1 MRAMTATIGTDVH
14 ALLENQQREF
24 RARRTSSAAQRR
36 ARIQRVIDMLVARRG
51 RIVEAID
58 ADFGGRHP
66 GYSTVNDVLGSLT
79 ALKYSRDH
87 LEEWMRPEHR
97 SVFAPYDQLGA
108 TASVQYQPKGSVA
121 IIGTWNAPVFT
132 LLSPLAGVLAA
143 GNRAVLKPSELV
155 PRTAQVLAEA
165 AAEFL
170 DPADVAVITGGPDV
184 AQALTAL
191 PFDHIVFTGG
201 QAAGRSVLE
210 NAARNLVPVTL
221 ELGGKSP
228 TIVGRSA
235 DLAAAAYRIAVGK
248 ATNAGQ
254 LCVNPDTVY
263 VPSESLEPF
272 VAAVRA
278 SYLELLPTAAGNAD
292 ATAVVTERHAAR
304 IDGYIRDAE
313 QRGARIETVPA
324 EPIDATDRRRPLRLV
339 VDPPADAAISQ
350 EEIFGPAMVVRTYDD
365 LADVIAQLN
374 AGPKPLALYY
384 FGKDDDEQRT
394 VVESTT
400 SGGVTINDVMMHP
413 GMLDAPFGGIGA
425 SGTGHYNGREGF
437 LEFSHARTVFVAPDQ
452 DPRREWGMLPPYGD
466 GYRAAMDAQV
476 TP

>member
-1 MRAMTATIGTDVH
+1 MPPPGGLVGIAVASDLAPAGGRDDELEPERGEAGDECADTRAGARLELGGPSGRSRSTGLRPGPFGTAHSIRAMTATIGTDVH
-14 ALLENQQREF
+14 ALLENQQKEF
-24 RARRTSSAAQRR
+24 RARRTSSAAERR

-51 RIVEAID
+51 QIVEAID

-66 GYSTVNDVLGSLT
+66 GYSTVNDVLGSLA

-87 LEEWMRPEHR
+87 LEEWMQPEQR
-97 SVFAPYDQLGA
+97 SAFAPYDQLGA

-132 LLSPLAGVLAA
+132 LLSSLAGVLAA

-170 DPADVAVITGGPDV
+170 DPVDVAVVTGGPDV
-184 AQALTAL
+184 AQTLTAL

-201 QAAGRSVLE
+201 QTAGRSVLE

-235 DLAAAAYRIAVGK
+235 DLAAAAHRIAVGK

-263 VPSESLEPF
+263 VPSESLEAF
-272 VAAVRA
+272 VAAVRE
-278 SYLELLPTAAGNAD
+278 SYLELLPTATGNAD

-304 IDGYIRDAE
+304 R
-313 QRGARIETVPA
+313 RSS
-324 EPIDATDRRRPLRLV
+324 DRPWWCA
-339 VDPPADAAISQ
+339 PTTIS
-350 EEIFGPAMVVRTYDD
+350 RT
-365 LADVIAQLN
+365 
-374 AGPKPLALYY
+374 
-384 FGKDDDEQRT
+384 
-394 VVESTT
+394 
-400 SGGVTINDVMMHP
+400 
-413 GMLDAPFGGIGA
+413 
-425 SGTGHYNGREGF
+425 
-437 LEFSHARTVFVAPDQ
+437 
-452 DPRREWGMLPPYGD
+452 
-466 GYRAAMDAQV
+466 
-476 TP
+476 